1 MRIKF
6 LLLVMLCSLS
16 FGCKKD
22 AKTTITPEEETTTS
36 KPVVGEIDPELLP
49 DKVTYS
55 GVWTTKN
62 ATSQTEVI
70 LNQNNNEIIGTLAY
84 KEFDNNGKLQ
94 IIGNKLIIKGVVE
107 NEMLKA
113 TIFDDNNTK
122 ISAAT
127 LTQND
132 KELSFKVTG
141 KKIKNIDSFT
151 ATKRS
156 M

>member
-22 AKTTITPEEETTTS
+22 TKTTITPEEETTTS
-36 KPVVGEIDPELLP
+36 KPVV
-49 DKVTYS
+49 KVTYS

-94 IIGNKLIIKGVVE
+94 IIGNKLTIKGVVE

-113 TIFDDNNTK
+113 TILDENNTK
-122 ISAAT
+122 ISSAT